1 MGVLKGA
8 LFDNQKKQTQGGEP
22 LRRVMQRIPTA
33 RPSWDEEMRNA
44 AMETLD
50 SRNWVKGDKGKRF
63 GLAFAE
69 HCGALSAAPCQN
81 GSSSLWAALRLLGIG
96 EGDEVIVPSFTFIAS
111 ATAIPLVGAT
121 PVFVDIEE
129 DYWCLDVKAV
139 EAAITPKTKAVI
151 GVHIFGQPYDP
162 KLIELCK
169 LRNIALIE
177 DAAQAHGATQI
188 NTNGEKLVAGSMG
201 DVGCFSFF
209 PSKNMAVGG
218 EGGMLTTTNPELTEK
233 VKAITNHGRAPNLE
247 SMELGSNLRMSEVS
261 AAIGLVQ
268 LSNLDKWV
276 ERRRE
281 IASKY
286 NKNFA
291 NHPAVSIPKVRKGAN
306 HAWHQYCLFADKSQ
320 DLVKHLDE
328 NGIDSRIYYS
338 IPCHHQAVFSNH
350 KQFEIPLKETDRV
363 AGNLVAIPVMHELT
377 EQEVDHIISTVL
389 SFKN

>member
-1 MGVLKGA
+1 
-8 LFDNQKKQTQGGEP
+8 
-22 LRRVMQRIPTA
+22 MQRIPTA
-33 RPSWDEEMRNA
+33 RPSWDDEMRNA
-44 AMETLD
+44 AIETLD
-50 SRNWVKGDKGKRF
+50 SRKWVKGDKGKQF
-63 GLAFAE
+63 GSAFAE
-69 HCGALSAAPCQN
+69 YCGALSAAPCQN

-121 PVFVDIEE
+121 AVFVDIERE
-129 DYWCLDVKAV
+129 FWCLDYDTI
-139 EAAITPKTKAVI
+139 EAAITSKTKAII

-162 KLIELCK
+162 RIIDLCK
-169 LRNIALIE
+169 TKNISLIE

-188 NTNGEKLVAGSMG
+188 STNGEKLVAGSMG

-268 LSNLDKWV
+268 LSNLEKWV

-281 IASKY
+281 IAQKY
-286 NKNFA
+286 NDAFE
-291 NHPAVSIPKVRKGAN
+291 NHPLISVPKVRDGAE
-306 HAWHQYCLFADKSQ
+306 HAWHQYCVYTKQPDELM
-320 DLVKHLDE
+320 KHLDK
-328 NGIDSRIYYS
+328 NAIDSRSYYS
-338 IPCHHQAVFSNH
+338 IPCHHQAVFTKH
-350 KQFEIPLKETDRV
+350 RQFKTPMPVTDEV

-377 EQEVDHIISTVL
+377 DQEVERIISAVR
-389 SFKN
+389 SFNV

>member
-1 MGVLKGA
+1 M
-8 LFDNQKKQTQGGEP
+8 E
-22 LRRVMQRIPTA
+22 RIPTA
-33 RPSWDEEMRNA
+33 RPSWTDEMRDA
-44 AMETLD
+44 AVATLD
-50 SRNWVKGDKGKRF
+50 SRHWVKGPKGREF
-63 GLAFAE
+63 GEKFAK

-81 GSSSLWAALRLLGIG
+81 GSSSLWAALRLVGIG

-129 DYWCLDVKAV
+129 DYWCLDVDAV
-139 EAAITPKTKAVI
+139 ERAITSRTKAVI

-162 KLIELCK
+162 RLIELCK
-169 LRNIALIE
+169 SKNIALIE
-177 DAAQAHGATQI
+177 DAAQAHGAIQI
-188 NTNGEKLVAGSMG
+188 SVSGDKLVAGSMG

-218 EGGMLTTTNPELTEK
+218 EGGMLTTTNPKLTEK
-233 VKAITNHGRAPNLE
+233 VKAITNHGRTPNLE

-281 IASKY
+281 IGSKY
-286 NKNFA
+286 NKNFD
-291 NHPAVSIPKVRKGAN
+291 NHLAVSIPKVRKGAN
-306 HAWHQYCLFADKSQ
+306 HAWHQYCLFTDKSQ

-328 NGIDSRIYYS
+328 NEIDSRIYYS
-338 IPCHHQAVFSNH
+338 TPCHHQAVFSNH
-350 KQFEIPLKETDRV
+350 KQFETPLEETDRV
-363 AGNLVAIPVMHELT
+363 TGNLVAIPVMHELT

-389 SFKN
+389 SFKD

>member
-1 MGVLKGA
+1 MKGA
-8 LFDNQKKQTQGGEP
+8 LFDNGKKQTQGGEP
-22 LRRVMQRIPTA
+22 IRRVMQRIPTA
-33 RPSWDEEMRNA
+33 RPSWNEEMRNA
-44 AMETLD
+44 ALETLD
-50 SRNWVKGDKGKRF
+50 SLKWVKGVKGKQF

-121 PVFVDIEE
+121 PIFVDIEKE
-129 DYWCLDVKAV
+129 YWCLDLQSI
-139 EAAITPKTKAVI
+139 EDAITPKTKAII

-162 KLIELCK
+162 RIIDLCK
-169 LRNIALIE
+169 SKNIALIE

-188 NTNGEKLVAGSMG
+188 DTSGKKLVAGSMG

-218 EGGMLTTTNPELTEK
+218 EGGMLTTTNSELTEK

-268 LSNLDKWV
+268 LSNLDNWV
-276 ERRRE
+276 QRRRE
-281 IASKY
+281 IARKY
-286 NKNFA
+286 SQSFDK
-291 NHPAVSIPKVRKGAN
+291 HPLLSIPKVRQGAE
-306 HAWHQYCLFADKSQ
+306 HAWHQYCLHTKYTAE
-320 DLVKHLDE
+320 LIKHLDSH
-328 NGIDSRIYYS
+328 GIDSRSYYS
-338 IPCHHQAVFSNH
+338 VPCHHQSVFSNH
-350 KQFEIPLKETDRV
+350 AQFKIPMEETDKL
-363 AGNLVAIPVMHELT
+363 AGNIVAIPVMHELS

-389 SFKN
+389 SFEN

>member
-1 MGVLKGA
+1 MR
-8 LFDNQKKQTQGGEP
+8 KKQTQGGEP
-22 LRRVMQRIPTA
+22 TRRVMQRIPTA
-33 RPSWDEEMRNA
+33 RPSWNDEMRIA
-44 AMETLD
+44 AIETLD
-50 SRNWVKGDKGKRF
+50 SLKWVKGVKGKQF

-81 GSSSLWAALRLLGIG
+81 GSSSLWASLRLLGIG

-121 PVFVDIEE
+121 PVFVDIER
-129 DYWCLDVKAV
+129 DYWCLDFESV

-162 KLIELCK
+162 RIIDLCK
-169 LRNIALIE
+169 SKNIALVE

-188 NTNGEKLVAGSMG
+188 NTNGEKLFAGSMG

-218 EGGMLTTTNPELTEK
+218 EGGMLTTTNQELTEK

-268 LSNLDKWV
+268 LSNLENWV
-276 ERRRE
+276 KRRRE
-281 IASKY
+281 IAQKY
-286 NKNFA
+286 TEAFV
-291 NHPAVSIPKVRKGAN
+291 NHPHVSVPKVRNGAE
-306 HAWHQYCLFADKSQ
+306 HAWHQYCLRTSAPKK
-320 DLVKHLDE
+320 LMKYLDE
-328 NGIDSRIYYS
+328 NSIDSRSYYS
-338 IPCHHQAVFSNH
+338 IPCHHQAVFTEH
-350 KQFEIPLKETDRV
+350 PQFQLPMKVTDEV
-363 AGNLVAIPVMHELT
+363 AGNLVAIPVRHELT
-377 EQEVDHIISTVL
+377 DLEVEHIISIV
-389 SFKN
+389 SNFEN

>member
-1 MGVLKGA
+1 
-8 LFDNQKKQTQGGEP
+8 
-22 LRRVMQRIPTA
+22 MQRIPTA
-33 RPSWDEEMRNA
+33 RPSWDDEMRNA
-44 AMETLD
+44 AIETLD
-50 SRNWVKGDKGKRF
+50 SRKWVKGDKGKQF
-63 GLAFAE
+63 GSAFAE
-69 HCGALSAAPCQN
+69 YCGALSAAPCQN
-81 GSSSLWAALRLLGIG
+81 GSSSLWASLRLLGIG

-121 PVFVDIEE
+121 AVFVDIERE
-129 DYWCLDVKAV
+129 FWCLDYDTI
-139 EAAITPKTKAVI
+139 EAAITSKTKAII

-162 KLIELCK
+162 RIIDLCK
-169 LRNIALIE
+169 TKNISLIE

-188 NTNGEKLVAGSMG
+188 STYGEKLVAGSMG

-268 LSNLDKWV
+268 LSNLEKWV

-281 IASKY
+281 IAQKY
-286 NKNFA
+286 NDAFE
-291 NHPAVSIPKVRKGAN
+291 NHPLISVPKVRDGAE
-306 HAWHQYCLFADKSQ
+306 HAWHQYCVYTKQPDELM
-320 DLVKHLDE
+320 KHLDK
-328 NGIDSRIYYS
+328 NAIDSRSYYS
-338 IPCHHQAVFSNH
+338 IPCHHQAVFTKH
-350 KQFEIPLKETDRV
+350 RQFKTPMPVTDEV

-377 EQEVDHIISTVL
+377 DQEVERIISAVR
-389 SFKN
+389 SFNV